1 MPQCRNCE
9 RILIEDATF
18 CPSCSLENPLEF
30 QHVKKKISLN
40 SFSFFSTAL
49 FWLWAVPL
57 WILLWF
63 VLGMFVSSGILCVLV
78 IFRTISEFVD
88 SQETFDD
95 WELNFRSSKTLG
107 VICDRLWIIGHNRHC
122 VCRWITYRII
132 YCCRIY

>member
-18 CPSCSLENPLEF
+18 CPGCSLENPLEL
-30 QHVKKKISLN
+30 QNAKKKTSFN

-63 VLGMFVSSGILCVLV
+63 AFGMFVSSGLLCVLV
-78 IFRTISEFVD
+78 TLRTVLDFFNSHK
-88 SQETFDD
+88 TFDD
-95 WELNFRSSKTLG
+95 
-107 VICDRLWIIGHNRHC
+107 
-122 VCRWITYRII
+122 
-132 YCCRIY
+132 

>member
-30 QHVKKKISLN
+30 QHVKKKTSLN

-57 WILLWF
+57 WVLLWF

-78 IFRTISEFVD
+78 IFRTILEFIS
-88 SQETFDD
+88 SQKTFDD
-95 WELNFRSSKTLG
+95 
-107 VICDRLWIIGHNRHC
+107 
-122 VCRWITYRII
+122 
-132 YCCRIY
+132 

>member
-30 QHVKKKISLN
+30 QRVRKKISLN

-63 VLGMFVSSGILCVLV
+63 ALGMFVSSGILCVLV
-78 IFRTISEFVD
+78 IFRTISEFFG
-88 SQETFDD
+88 SQKTFDD
-95 WELNFRSSKTLG
+95 
-107 VICDRLWIIGHNRHC
+107 
-122 VCRWITYRII
+122 
-132 YCCRIY
+132 

>member
-30 QHVKKKISLN
+30 QQVKKKIFLN

-78 IFRTISEFVD
+78 IFRTISEFVG
-88 SQETFDD
+88 SQKTFVD
-95 WELNFRSSKTLG
+95 
-107 VICDRLWIIGHNRHC
+107 
-122 VCRWITYRII
+122 
-132 YCCRIY
+132 